1 MGMDA
6 KTAILE
12 QKTALGIEFGSTR
25 IKAVLIGAD
34 NAPIA
39 SGDHEWENRYDN
51 GVWTYTLEDIWT
63 GLQDAYTKMA
73 ADVKEKYDITL
84 TRVGAIGF
92 SAMMHGYM
100 AFDKAG
106 NLLVPFRTW
115 RNNITEEASEKLT
128 DLFGFHIPQRWTIAH
143 LYQAI
148 LNGEPHVADIDY
160 VTTLAGYI
168 QWKMTGERVVGVGEA
183 SGIFPIDSE
192 TNTYFADMIAKFDEA
207 VADKAYSWK
216 ALDVLPHV
224 LTAGDNAGVLTKE
237 GAALLDMSGN
247 LEAGIPLCPPEGD
260 AGTGMA
266 ATNSVR
272 VRTGNVSAGT
282 SVFAMIV
289 LEKNLSKVYPEIDM
303 VTTPSGHP
311 VAMVHCQNCTSDL
324 NAWVNLFREFAQTFG
339 MEISTNDLFGKLYN
353 KALEG
358 DADCGGLLAYNYF
371 SGEHVTGFNEGRPV
385 FARTPDAKFNLANF
399 MRVNLF
405 TSLGALKVGLDI
417 LMKEEHV
424 QVDQILGHGGLFKTK
439 GVGQKI
445 LAGAIDAPVS
455 VMETAGEGG
464 AWGIAL
470 LASYMINKEEN
481 ETLEDY
487 LDAKVF
493 AGNAGTKMD
502 PDPADVAGFEVFT
515 ERYKKGLPIERAAVE
530 SLNEPSF
537 GKDREDNTMLEELKK
552 RVYEAN
558 MLLPK
563 YGLVTFT
570 WGNVSEIDRE
580 SGLFVIKPSGVDY
593 DLLTP
598 DDMVVMDLNG
608 NKVEGRYRP
617 SSDTPTHL
625 ELYKAFPEIGGIVH
639 THSSYATSWAQAGR
653 SIPCYGTTHADYIY
667 GEVPCLRC
675 LTKEEIDEAYEENTG
690 HLIVNEFKRMG
701 KDVKAVPAV
710 LCKNHGPF
718 TWGKDAHEA
727 VHNAVV
733 LEEVAKMAYRAET
746 INPRIQPAPQELQD
760 KHYYRK
766 HGANAYY
773 GQN

>member
-1 MGMDA
+1 MRPGIFEEKSNNHLKEVTVKIRERYRA
-6 KTAILE
+6 STYAQLE
-12 QKTALGIEFGSTR
+12 ET
-25 IKAVLIGAD
+25 
-34 NAPIA
+34 A
-39 SGDHEWENRYDN
+39 SGDSNR
-51 GVWTYTLEDIWT
+51 
-63 GLQDAYTKMA
+63 
-73 ADVKEKYDITL
+73 VKEKRFLSFIALGNAVLADEFLARAYNKQESFRFGVMSTSSIQQARYATVASVTL
-84 TRVGAIGF
+84 FCRTAIDNGLPENLAYSISDSYLLHLDETESIEEIQF
-92 SAMMHGYM
+92 LSLSAFREYCQVMQDWRLQSCRKEIKQCCEYILMHIHEPISLTEL
-100 AFDKAG
+100 AELV
-106 NLLVPFRTW
+106 NLSPNHLSALFLKETSFRP
-115 RNNITEEASEKLT
+115 TEYIRAQKLNYARYIL
-128 DLFGFHIPQRWTIAH
+128 DNYSPTIA
-143 LYQAI
+143 
-148 LNGEPHVADIDY
+148 
-160 VTTLAGYI
+160 TLA
-168 QWKMTGERVVGVGEA
+168 
-183 SGIFPIDSE
+183 
-192 TNTYFADMIAKFDEA
+192 
-207 VADKAYSWK
+207 
-216 ALDVLPHV
+216 
-224 LTAGDNAGVLTKE
+224 
-237 GAALLDMSGN
+237 N

-530 SLNEPSF
+530 SL
-537 GKDREDNTMLEELKK
+537 K
-552 RVYEAN
+552 
-558 MLLPK
+558 
-563 YGLVTFT
+563 
-570 WGNVSEIDRE
+570 
-580 SGLFVIKPSGVDY
+580 
-593 DLLTP
+593 
-598 DDMVVMDLNG
+598 
-608 NKVEGRYRP
+608 
-617 SSDTPTHL
+617 
-625 ELYKAFPEIGGIVH
+625 
-639 THSSYATSWAQAGR
+639 
-653 SIPCYGTTHADYIY
+653 
-667 GEVPCLRC
+667 
-675 LTKEEIDEAYEENTG
+675 
-690 HLIVNEFKRMG
+690 
-701 KDVKAVPAV
+701 
-710 LCKNHGPF
+710 
-718 TWGKDAHEA
+718 
-727 VHNAVV
+727 
-733 LEEVAKMAYRAET
+733 
-746 INPRIQPAPQELQD
+746 
-760 KHYYRK
+760 
-766 HGANAYY
+766 
-773 GQN
+773 